1 MALVK
6 FKGTDVRI
14 EGRFPS
20 VGSLAPSFRL
30 TGVDLKDI
38 ALESFGNKVK
48 IINIVPSLDTS
59 VCALSAVRF
68 NTEIAR
74 MQNSV
79 LVNISA
85 DLPFA
90 QKRFC
95 EANALKNIVTLSTMR
110 SPNFGRDYGVLI
122 ADGPLAGLM
131 SRAVLVLDKANRV
144 VHAELVPDIAHEP
157 DYAAALAAART

>member
-48 IINIVPSLDTS
+48 ILNIVPSLDTS

-144 VHAELVPDIAHEP
+144 VHAELVTDIAHEP